1 MEANMASP
9 RLMDQVRD
17 AIRSRHYSLR
27 TEETYV
33 HWIRR
38 FIFFHNRRHPAEMGE
53 AEVTA
58 FLNYLAVEQHV
69 AASTQNQALA
79 ALLFLYKNVIK
90 RDLSWIDGVVRA
102 KRPIRLPVV
111 LTKDEVR
118 SVLGAMQ
125 GTNKLVAWL
134 IYGTGM
140 RLREALCLR
149 VQDVDFA
156 YGRITVRS
164 GKGAKDR
171 VTVLPGRLV
180 EPLKRHLERV
190 KRQHDRDL
198 ALGLGSVYLPHALA
212 RKYPNAEREWKWQY
226 VFPSGRISVDPQSG
240 IRRRHHIDEGNLSR
254 ALRQAARKVGLEKR
268 ISAHVLRH
276 SFATHL
282 LENGYDIRTIQELL
296 GHSDVKTTMI
306 YTHVLNRG
314 GRGVVSPLDSN

>member
-1 MEANMASP
+1 
-9 RLMDQVRD
+9 
-17 AIRSRHYSLR
+17 
-27 TEETYV
+27 V

-38 FIFFHNRRHPAEMGE
+38 FIFFHNKRHPAEMGE
-53 AEVTA
+53 VEITA
-58 FLNYLAVEQHV
+58 FLNHLAVEKHV
-69 AASTQNQALA
+69 AASTQNQALSA
-79 ALLFLYKNVIK
+79 ILFLYKDVIK
-90 RDLSWIDGVVRA
+90 RDLSWLEGVVRA
-102 KRPIRLPVV
+102 KRPLRLPVV

-118 SVLGAMQ
+118 RVLGSMR
-125 GTNKLVAWL
+125 GTNKLIAWL

-140 RLREALCLR
+140 RLREALSLR
-149 VQDVDFA
+149 VQDLDFD

-171 VTVLPGRLV
+171 VTVLPHRLV
-180 EPLKRHLERV
+180 EPLERHLARV

-198 ALGLGSVYLPHALA
+198 EHGLGSVFLPFALA
-212 RKYPNAEREWKWQY
+212 RKYPKAEREWKWQY
-226 VFPSGRISVDPQSG
+226 VFPSGRISVDPESG
-240 IRRRHHIDEGNLSR
+240 VRRRHHVDEGNLSR
-254 ALRQAARKVGLEKR
+254 ALKQAAREVGLQKR

-314 GRGVVSPLDSN
+314 GRGVISPLDTNGPATQGT